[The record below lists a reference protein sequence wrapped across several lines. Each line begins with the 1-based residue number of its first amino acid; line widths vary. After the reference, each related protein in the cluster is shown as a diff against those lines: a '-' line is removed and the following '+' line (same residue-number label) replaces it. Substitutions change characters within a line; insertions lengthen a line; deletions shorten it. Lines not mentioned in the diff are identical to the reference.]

1 MFKEIGQLAGMLKQL
16 PKIKEEVERLQQRL
30 GQLTA
35 EGDAGAGMVK
45 VRVNG
50 RLEVLACAIGEEAM
64 RLNDREMLEDLVVA
78 AVNQAM
84 NKARHQAT
92 EETGK
97 MAAALGLPA
106 GMNLP
111 GLTLPGA

>member
-30 GQLTA
+30 GQLTG
-35 EGDAGAGMVK
+35 EGDAGAGMVRVK
-45 VRVNG
+45 VNG
-50 RLEVLACAIGEEAM
+50 RLELLSCTISDEAM
-64 RLNDREMLEDLVVA
+64 KLSDHEMLEDLIVA

-84 NKARHQAT
+84 GKARHQAA

-97 MAAALGLPA
+97 MAAALGLPP
-106 GMNLP
+106 GVNLP
-111 GLTLPGA
+111 GLNLPGA

>member
-30 GQLTA
+30 GQITA
-35 EGDAGAGMVK
+35 EGDAGAGMVR

-50 RLEVLACAIGEEAM
+50 RLELLSCTISDEAM
-64 RLNDREMLEDLVVA
+64 KLNDREMIEDLIVA
-78 AVNQAM
+78 AVNQGM
-84 NKARHQAT
+84 NKARHQAA

-97 MAAALGLPA
+97 MAAALGLPP
-106 GMNLP
+106 GINLP
-111 GLTLPGA
+111 GLNLPGA